1 MYVIC
6 YALYHFSVLSTLCQQ
21 VKCEQY
27 FPVESGGSVSAERFE
42 VRVNSLKHH
51 VDYEVRRIE
60 LEQVCG
66 WVEWV
71 CGWVEQV
78 CGWVEQVCGWVE

>member
-1 MYVIC
+1 MHYTI
-6 YALYHFSVLSTLCQQ
+6 FSVLLTLCQQ

-60 LEQVCG
+60 LEQVCV
-66 WVEWV
+66 WVE
-71 CGWVEQV
+71 
-78 CGWVEQVCGWVE
+78 